1 MKKSKKTLNKKS
13 LNLQQFKAILKK
25 DLSLLFRKKIAFFIF
40 GGPFLL
46 MFFMFIL
53 PTLFST
59 STTLNLLIYNEDQGY
74 MEQNIGNQI
83 VLLLSQYYSSNDS
96 HVSVILVDNYSAIL
110 KTEDLGLYIPS
121 NFSTLAFTSSP
132 SLYVVDTQQTISSQT
147 QISIIY
153 NICQKVMTS
162 AIANRT
168 IPDIQTVQVS
178 PTSGTG
184 EQSLSVKASIIAYPL
199 GYMIFLLIALNSSS
213 NSLIG
218 FAREKRMR
226 TMEIILAYTINHRSL
241 IISKVITGVVASIGS
256 TLSYFLGIGAATLV
270 INRNS
275 DTNFFDIFS
284 LKFKLL
290 GFWDVLLVV
299 LSVIIA
305 LFLSTLMTMAVDCNL
320 TREASE
326 RLSPL
331 ISIGFSFFFY
341 FLIIVNPFAF
351 STALIINPFY
361 WPYRLVLLVV
371 SKKFTF
377 EVAIYIVE
385 IISLT
390 LILVYLATKGI
401 EKEKNLYLE

>member
-1 MKKSKKTLNKKS
+1 MKETKKTLKKK

-46 MFFMFIL
+46 MFFMFII

-59 STTLNLLIYNEDQGY
+59 STQLNLLIYNEDQGY
-74 MEQNIGNQI
+74 MDQNIGDLI
-83 VLLLSQYYSSNDS
+83 VQSLNLYYSSNDS
-96 HVSVILVDNYSAIL
+96 LVSVILVDNYSAIL

-121 NFSTLAFTSSP
+121 NFSTLAFSSSP
-132 SLYVVDTQQTISSQT
+132 SLYIVDTLQTITSQT

-153 NICQKVMTS
+153 NICQKVMTT
-162 AIANRT
+162 AIANRS

-178 PTSGTG
+178 PVSGTG
-184 EQSLSVKASIIAYPL
+184 EQSLSVKASIVAYPL

-226 TMEIILAYTINHRSL
+226 TMEIMLAYTINHRSL
-241 IISKVITGVVASIGS
+241 IISKVITGVVASVGS
-256 TLSYFLGIGAATLV
+256 TLSYFLGVGAAALI

-275 DTNFFDIFS
+275 ETNFFDIFS
-284 LKFKLL
+284 LNLNLL
-290 GFWDVLLVV
+290 NFWDILLVI
-299 LSVIIA
+299 LSVIVA

-351 STALIINPFY
+351 STALMINPFY

-371 SKKFTF
+371 SKKFTI
-377 EVAIYIVE
+377 EVIIYIIE

-390 LILVYLATKGI
+390 FILIYFATRGI

>member
-1 MKKSKKTLNKKS
+1 MKETKKTLKKK

-46 MFFMFIL
+46 MFFMFII

-59 STTLNLLIYNEDQGY
+59 STQLNLLIYNEDQGY
-74 MEQNIGNQI
+74 MDQNIGDLI
-83 VLLLSQYYSSNDS
+83 VQSLNLYYSSNDS
-96 HVSVILVDNYSAIL
+96 LVSVILVDNYSAIL

-121 NFSTLAFTSSP
+121 NFSTLAFSSSP
-132 SLYVVDTQQTISSQT
+132 SLYIVDTLQTITSQT

-153 NICQKVMTS
+153 NICQKVMTT

-178 PTSGTG
+178 PVSGTG
-184 EQSLSVKASIIAYPL
+184 EQSLSVKASIVAYPL

-226 TMEIILAYTINHRSL
+226 TMEIMLAYTINHRSL
-241 IISKVITGVVASIGS
+241 IISKVITGVVASVGS
-256 TLSYFLGIGAATLV
+256 TLSYFLGVGAAALI

-275 DTNFFDIFS
+275 ETNFFDIFS
-284 LKFKLL
+284 LNLNLL
-290 GFWDVLLVV
+290 NFWDILLVI
-299 LSVIIA
+299 LSVIVA

-351 STALIINPFY
+351 STALMLNPFY

-371 SKKFTF
+371 SKKFTV
-377 EVAIYIVE
+377 EVIIYIIE

-390 LILVYLATKGI
+390 LILIYFATRGI

>member
-1 MKKSKKTLNKKS
+1 
-13 LNLQQFKAILKK
+13 
-25 DLSLLFRKKIAFFIF
+25 
-40 GGPFLL
+40 
-46 MFFMFIL
+46 
-53 PTLFST
+53 
-59 STTLNLLIYNEDQGY
+59 
-74 MEQNIGNQI
+74 
-83 VLLLSQYYSSNDS
+83 
-96 HVSVILVDNYSAIL
+96 
-110 KTEDLGLYIPS
+110 
-121 NFSTLAFTSSP
+121 
-132 SLYVVDTQQTISSQT
+132 
-147 QISIIY
+147 
-153 NICQKVMTS
+153 
-162 AIANRT
+162 
-168 IPDIQTVQVS
+168 
-178 PTSGTG
+178 
-184 EQSLSVKASIIAYPL
+184 
-199 GYMIFLLIALNSSS
+199 MIFLLIALNSSS

-326 RLSPL
+326 KLSPL

>member
-1 MKKSKKTLNKKS
+1 MKESKKTLRKK

-46 MFFMFIL
+46 MFFMFII

-59 STTLNLLIYNEDQGY
+59 STQLNLLIYNEDQGY
-74 MEQNIGNQI
+74 IDQNIGELI
-83 VLLLSQYYSSNDS
+83 VQSLNLYYSSNDS
-96 HVSVILVDNYSAIL
+96 PVYVTLVDNYSAIL

-132 SLYVVDTQQTISSQT
+132 SLYIVDTQQTITSQT
-147 QISIIY
+147 QISVIY
-153 NICQKVMTS
+153 NICQKVMTT

-178 PTSGTG
+178 PVSGTG

-226 TMEIILAYTINHRSL
+226 TMEIMLAYTINHRSL
-241 IISKVITGVVASIGS
+241 IISKVITGVVASVGS
-256 TLSYFLGIGAATLV
+256 TLSYFLGVGTAALI

-275 DTNFFDIFS
+275 ETNFLDIFS
-284 LKFKLL
+284 LNFNLL
-290 GFWDVLLVV
+290 NFWDILLVI
-299 LSVIIA
+299 LSVIVA

-351 STALIINPFY
+351 STALMINPFY
-361 WPYRLVLLVV
+361 WPYRLVLLIV
-371 SKKFTF
+371 SKKFTI
-377 EVAIYIVE
+377 EVIMYITE
-385 IISLT
+385 IILLT
-390 LILVYLATKGI
+390 IILIYFATKGI